1 MWGHEVLHHP
11 TVCVIPVVAH
21 YTCCGRCSMYSIIPP
36 VDLHPRVGDVWR
48 CEVLHLC
55 DHTLHVVSTCGSSL
69 HVLWEMEHV
78 PSTGHTTHILYP
90 TYTCYS
96 PGIGSVTYRSVLHH
110 HVVPHYTWY
119 PMLCVV
125 WCAPNHGWYPEIEVL
140 HEHVELAHH
149 LTHRV
154 CGVLG
159 HHDTLPL
166 VGCVG
171 CWVHLH
177 VYLTH
182 PLYTM

>member
-36 VDLHPRVGDVWR
+36 VDVHPRVGDVWR

-125 WCAPNHGWYPEIEVL
+125 WCAPTHGWYPEMEVL

-159 HHDTLPL
+159 HLAH
-166 VGCVG
+166 
-171 CWVHLH
+171 H
-177 VYLTH
+177 LTH
-182 PLYTM
+182 RVCGVVWHLAHYPW